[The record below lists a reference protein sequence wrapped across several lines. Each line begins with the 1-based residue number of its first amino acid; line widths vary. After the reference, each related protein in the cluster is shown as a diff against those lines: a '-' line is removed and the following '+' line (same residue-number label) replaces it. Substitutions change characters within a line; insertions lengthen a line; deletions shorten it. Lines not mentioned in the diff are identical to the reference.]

1 MSEDKKQDK
10 KRGGGGRIYRKAGMH
25 LPSHSL
31 RSTIK
36 SKVGKRRVQKHVDVV
51 LGAQAEYL
59 VAQLL
64 RHASKTVGEHKYIEA
79 ADLHKALNDETN
91 PVFNVFPKGVGGIY

>member
-1 MSEDKKQDK
+1 MSEDNNQEK

-25 LPSHSL
+25 LPSHNL

-36 SKVGKRRVQKHVDVV
+36 SRVGKRRVQKHVDVAV
-51 LGAQAEYL
+51 GAQAEYL

-64 RHASKTVGEHKYIEA
+64 RHAAKSVGEHKYIEA
-79 ADLHKALNDETN
+79 ADLHKALNDQSS